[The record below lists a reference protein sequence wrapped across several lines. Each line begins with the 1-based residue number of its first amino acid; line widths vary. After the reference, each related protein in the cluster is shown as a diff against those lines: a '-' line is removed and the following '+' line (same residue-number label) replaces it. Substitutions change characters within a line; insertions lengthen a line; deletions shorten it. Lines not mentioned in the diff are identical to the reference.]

1 MRHRWDSVV
10 LVVCF
15 LPFVPGFI
23 RECRQAVRGW
33 RRFPY

>member
-1 MRHRWDSVV
+1 MRYRWDLLV

-23 RECRQAVRGW
+23 RECRSALRGW
-33 RRFPY
+33 SRSP